1 MEKFTIIL
9 LGTIFAALITS
20 SIESVHSDHLS
31 GGDSVFIAMEKAN
44 FAVPI
49 KDSKYEI
56 YAQAVVRN
64 ADGQLIYVN
73 QGSST
78 AFIPHKITD
87 YVFDELMGEK
97 EIITIDSIKYEKTQF
112 SFVPTLQQR
121 YMSMYPIFL
130 HVDGTFEVKFTEE
143 SITQMHEEHWV
154 TNNWKLH
161 YCANWG
167 EGHPQFDCVP
177 IFQVL
182 VPSAI
187 LEPSDTVTIQWTILR
202 VIE

>member
-1 MEKFTIIL
+1 
-9 LGTIFAALITS
+9 
-20 SIESVHSDHLS
+20 
-31 GGDSVFIAMEKAN
+31 
-44 FAVPI
+44 
-49 KDSKYEI
+49 
-56 YAQAVVRN
+56 
-64 ADGQLIYVN
+64 
-73 QGSST
+73 
-78 AFIPHKITD
+78 
-87 YVFDELMGEK
+87 
-97 EIITIDSIKYEKTQF
+97 
-112 SFVPTLQQR
+112 
-121 YMSMYPIFL
+121 L